1 MKKQVELIAM
11 HRIVNELDRRTAIAR
26 KYGLTLPQFA
36 VLEALYHKGDLS
48 VGELKESVLST
59 DGTIPVVTRHLKPA
73 GAYSRDNR
81 LQG

>member
-11 HRIVNELDRRTAIAR
+11 HRIVNELDRRTAAIAR

-48 VGELKESVLST
+48 VGELKERCAPKIL
-59 DGTIPVVTRHLKPA
+59 DILI
-73 GAYSRDNR
+73 R
-81 LQG
+81 LLIET